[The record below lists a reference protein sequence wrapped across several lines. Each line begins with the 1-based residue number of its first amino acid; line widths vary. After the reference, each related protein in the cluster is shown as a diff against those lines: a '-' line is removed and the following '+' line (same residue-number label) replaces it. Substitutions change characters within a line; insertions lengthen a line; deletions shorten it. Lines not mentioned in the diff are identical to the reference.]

1 MLKVSCFQVNV
12 CLVVFFSDMEIST
25 SIVMF
30 SSEHNLGIV
39 NGVDREKQPNA
50 DQPGN
55 KKTHTHTPYIWKRNV
70 YQKLTLTKCTLPF
83 LDLNL
88 IATCKDQNVE

>member
-1 MLKVSCFQVNV
+1 M
-12 CLVVFFSDMEIST
+12 FFSDMEIST

-30 SSEHNLGIV
+30 SSEHNLAIV

-55 KKTHTHTPYIWKRNV
+55 KKTHTHTHHIYESGMF
-70 YQKLTLTKCTLPF
+70 TK
-83 LDLNL
+83 NWH
-88 IATCKDQNVE
+88 

>member
-1 MLKVSCFQVNV
+1 M
-12 CLVVFFSDMEIST
+12 ST

-30 SSEHNLGIV
+30 SSEHNLLGIV

-55 KKTHTHTPYIWKRNV
+55 KKTHTHTHTIYMKAE
-70 YQKLTLTKCTLPF
+70 CLPKTDINKMHTAIF
-83 LDLNL
+83 GFEFNCDMQRSR
-88 IATCKDQNVE
+88 CC